1 MPPPKLTTATL
12 GCKVNQ
18 YETQYVRQALLKSG
32 YVDALDDQP
41 ADLCVVNT
49 CTVTAEGDAKSRQVI
64 RRLARRNPHARIVV
78 MGCYATRAPAEI
90 EALPGVVDVLADRRE
105 LPDLLGRLGATDL
118 PTGIDSFGTRHRAY
132 VKVQDGCMLRC
143 SYCIIPYV
151 RPSLTSRPPAEVL
164 AEVRRLVDRGYRE
177 LVLTGIHLGH
187 YGVDFNRGQ
196 PKRQWVRLSHLLDQI
211 AQLPGDFRVRIS
223 SIEATETTRELLDVI
238 AAWPDRVVPHL
249 HVSMQSGADAVLRRM
264 KRRWGAR
271 RFLDRCALIQQRLD
285 LPALTTDILV
295 GFPGETDRDFEQTCA
310 MARQVGFSKIHI
322 FPFSARRGTPAAE
335 MPHQIPPPI
344 KRTRCRQLAD
354 LAAQL
359 RDDYFASLIDRRLQV
374 LIESPVADRPGMVAG
389 TACRYA
395 PVELP
400 GSDDQCGQLVDG
412 VATQVADGRILAA
425 RIAGPRSAQVS

>member
-49 CTVTAEGDAKSRQVI
+49 CTVTAEGDAKSRQII

-118 PTGIDSFGTRHRAY
+118 PTGIDTFGTRHRAY

-335 MPHQIPPPI
+335 MPDQIPPPI

-400 GSDDQCGQLVDG
+400 GSDDQCGQLVDV

-425 RIAGPRSAQVS
+425 RIAGLRSAQVS

>member
-1 MPPPKLTTATL
+1 MP
-12 GCKVNQ
+12 
-18 YETQYVRQALLKSG
+18 YRH
-32 YVDALDDQP
+32 D
-41 ADLCVVNT
+41 
-49 CTVTAEGDAKSRQVI
+49 
-64 RRLARRNPHARIVV
+64 
-78 MGCYATRAPAEI
+78 
-90 EALPGVVDVLADRRE
+90 
-105 LPDLLGRLGATDL
+105 DL

-335 MPHQIPPPI
+335 MPDQIPPPV

-400 GSDDQCGQLVDG
+400 GSDDQCGQLVDV